1 MGRGFASENQECVT
15 IIENIFDTRTQRI
28 VESILDAN
36 RTEVATAVAG
46 YVAKKLIK
54 RSKWKSCEILLK
66 AGDGG
71 IANDAYSNIFSRGGQ
86 FVPSKSLADF
96 VCSNFAILDFVD
108 R

>member
-1 MGRGFASENQECVT
+1 MGRGFASENQECV
-15 IIENIFDTRTQRI
+15 IVIEDIFYTRTQQI

-36 RTEVATAVAG
+36 STEVATAVAG

-54 RSKWKSCEILLK
+54 RSKCKSCEILLK
-66 AGDGG
+66 AGDGS
-71 IANDAYSNIFSRGGQ
+71 IADDAYSNIFSGGGQ

>member
-1 MGRGFASENQECVT
+1 MGRGFASENQERVT
-15 IIENIFDTRTQRI
+15 VTEDIFDTRTQRI
-28 VESILDAN
+28 VKSILDAN
-36 RTEVATAVAG
+36 SAEVATAVAG
-46 YVAKKLIK
+46 YLSKKLIK
-54 RSKWKSCEILLK
+54 QSKCRSCDILLK